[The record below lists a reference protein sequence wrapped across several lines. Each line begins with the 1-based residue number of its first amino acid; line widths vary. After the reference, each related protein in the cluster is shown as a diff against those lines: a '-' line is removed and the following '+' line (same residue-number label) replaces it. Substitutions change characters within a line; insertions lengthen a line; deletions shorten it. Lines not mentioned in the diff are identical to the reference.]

1 MEFLLVL
8 LVAIAWFTFVGLGI
22 MWFVFKFIKRNR
34 PANKYGRNSLI
45 ALLVLIL
52 ALVGFDASGASER
65 AAELQELKAAKEELT
80 SKNKNLEYEI
90 ASLSAKYEESLI
102 KVEEASA
109 EILENENAA
118 KELEE
123 QKTAFAKEKEELT
136 AKITS
141 LEEQVANAESVTVAL
156 ESEVEDL
163 KSQAKAQSV
172 SVAAA
177 AASSSAGSSNSSSSS
192 GETASAAASPVSY
205 KNCSAV
211 RAAGAAP
218 IYKGD
223 PGYGSHLDRDGD
235 GIGCE

>member
-1 MEFLLVL
+1 M
-8 LVAIAWFTFVGLGI
+8 A
-22 MWFVFKFIKRNR
+22 
-34 PANKYGRNSLI
+34 
-45 ALLVLIL
+45 
-52 ALVGFDASGASER
+52 
-65 AAELQELKAAKEELT
+65 
-80 SKNKNLEYEI
+80 KNKSLEDEI
-90 ASLSAKYEESLI
+90 TLLSKEHEESLQ
-102 KVEEASA
+102 KFEEASA
-109 EILENENAA
+109 EILENENAV
-118 KELEE
+118 KELED

-177 AASSSAGSSNSSSSS
+177 AASSSAGSGNSSSSS